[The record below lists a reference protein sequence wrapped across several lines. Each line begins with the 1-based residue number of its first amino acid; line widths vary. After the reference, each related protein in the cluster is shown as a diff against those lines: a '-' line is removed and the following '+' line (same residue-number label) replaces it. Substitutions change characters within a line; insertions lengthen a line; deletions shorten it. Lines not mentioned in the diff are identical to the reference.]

1 MKVWNTEVLKQHIS
15 GDELPDKSRFQCD
28 VLVIGS
34 GAGGGNTAA
43 KLASFGLKVI
53 IIDEGPLK
61 TQSDFK
67 MGEKTAYSHLYQDGG
82 ARTTSDKAIKIL
94 QGRSVGGGTT
104 INWTASFRTP
114 PETLLHWQKE
124 FDLPFSHENMRPWFE
139 AVENRYGI
147 SQWQMQPNKNNQS
160 IAKAAQ
166 KLGWSHAVLNRNVKG
181 CANLGFCGQGCPINA
196 KQSTLITTIPDA
208 LKNGATLISRL
219 RAQRLHLN
227 GDKVTQVECSV
238 VDRGF
243 SKTTNTKVIIEVKN
257 VVLAAGAIGSPAI
270 LLRSA
275 RYNKI
280 FNPYDVVGTRT
291 FLHPVCAVG
300 GIMPYEIK
308 GEYGAPQSLYSDE
321 FLNSRADKIGF
332 KLEVAPIQPAFFSTV
347 VEGHGN
353 KHLAIMQQRPRV
365 SNMIALLR
373 DGHHHHSQ
381 GGKVVLNE
389 YGLPTLDYPISDYLW
404 EGFQTATE
412 KMTEAFFAIG
422 AEKVLP
428 IHKDAIELT
437 NSNSYRVQLSKLKM
451 QKHHLKIFSAHV
463 MGGCAIGKDDKKS
476 VVNLDG
482 KHHNL
487 QNLWVMDGSIFPT
500 SIGAN
505 PMESIFGFS
514 EMLATKM
521 AQEITGKRQ

>member
-1 MKVWNTEVLKQHIS
+1 MNVWT
-15 GDELPDKSRFQCD
+15 DELLSKHINGENLQDRTTFDCD

-34 GAGGGNTAA
+34 GAGGANTASI
-43 KLASFGLKVI
+43 LSSHGLKVI

-61 TQSDFK
+61 NQNDFK
-67 MGEKTAYSHLYQDGG
+67 QGEKTAYSHLYQEGG
-82 ARTTSDKAIKIL
+82 ARTTQDKSIKIL

-114 PETLLHWQKE
+114 PETLRHWHKE
-124 FDLPFSHENMRPWFE
+124 YDLPFTEESMRPWFE
-139 AVENRYGI
+139 IVEKRYGI
-147 SQWQMQPNKNNQS
+147 SKWKTTPNKNNQS

-181 CANLGFCGQGCPINA
+181 CANLGSCGQGCPINA
-196 KQSTLITTIPDA
+196 KQSTLITTIPNA
-208 LKNGATLISRL
+208 LKNGALLISRL
-219 RAQRLHLN
+219 RAQKLNLN
-227 GDKVTQVECSV
+227 GDKVTHVECSV
-238 VDRGF
+238 VDKGF
-243 SKTTNTKVIIEVKN
+243 SKATNTKVIIKAN
-257 VVLAAGAIGSPAI
+257 HVVLAAGAIGSPAV

-275 RYNKI
+275 KYDNI
-280 FNPYDVVGTRT
+280 FNPYDLVGSRT

-300 GIMPYEIK
+300 GIMPYEIN

-321 FLNSRADKIGF
+321 FLNSRNGKVGF

-353 KHLAIMQQRPRV
+353 KHLEIMQQRPKV

-373 DGHHHHSQ
+373 DGHHPESQ
-381 GGKVVLNE
+381 GGKVMLNS
-389 YGLPTLDYPISDYLW
+389 YDLPKLDYPISHYLW

-422 AEKVLP
+422 AKKVLP
-428 IHKDAIELT
+428 IHKDAKELT
-437 NSNSYRVQLSKLKM
+437 DPNSYQQALLELKM
-451 QKHHLKIFSAHV
+451 QKHYLKLFSAHV
-463 MGGCAIGKDDKKS
+463 MGGCSIGKDEKKS
-476 VVNLDG
+476 VVNLEG

-487 QNLWVMDGSIFPT
+487 QNVWVMDGSIFPT

-521 AQEITGKRQ
+521 AQKITGKKQ